1 MSTAA
6 VVIPKTGHG
15 PNVGHSTDRE
25 PGPRHS
31 LTLVEDVCFECGGSL
46 SESEEHLCA
55 GCSDL
60 AAHAWCRDCG
70 AILADADLEAGACAD
85 CTA

>member
-6 VVIPKTGHG
+6 LVPSQFHAHTVP
-15 PNVGHSTDRE
+15 P
-25 PGPRHS
+25 
-31 LTLVEDVCFECGGSL
+31 LTLVEDACFECGGSL
-46 SESEEHLCA
+46 AESEEHLCA
-55 GCSDL
+55 GCADL

-70 AILADADLEAGACAD
+70 AILADADLESGACAD